1 MQSEEMISI
10 LRDIR
15 NELQDIKSEAE
26 KSNRIVFDHFNSFVI
41 TSWVVRWF
49 LVIYAAV
56 KVLDFFGK
64 A

>member
-1 MQSEEMISI
+1 MEDMLYVLREIREE
-10 LRDIR
+10 LK
-15 NELQDIKSEAE
+15 DIKSEAE

-49 LVIYAAV
+49 LIIYAAV

>member
-10 LRDIR
+10 LRDI
-15 NELQDIKSEAE
+15 KSETE
-26 KSNRIVFDHFNSFVI
+26 KSNGLISAYCDSFVI

-49 LVIYAAV
+49 LIIYAAV
-56 KVLDFFGK
+56 KVIDFYGK